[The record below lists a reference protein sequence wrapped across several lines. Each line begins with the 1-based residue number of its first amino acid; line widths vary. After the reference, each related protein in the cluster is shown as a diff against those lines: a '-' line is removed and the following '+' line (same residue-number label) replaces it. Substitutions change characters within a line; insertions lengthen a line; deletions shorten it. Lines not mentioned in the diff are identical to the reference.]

1 MPTDTTQKIL
11 KLARQSAV
19 LRPRDLDEHDIP
31 RKYLGQLCQA
41 GLLRRI
47 GRGLYVLPHAEP
59 TENRTLAEVG
69 KRVPSGVVCLLSAL
83 QFHGLTTQAPY
94 EVWLAID
101 RKAWRPTSA
110 ELPLRIFRFSGDAL
124 NQGIEEHRIE
134 GVPVKVFTPAKTVAD
149 CFKYRNKIGIDVA
162 LEALRDCWKQR
173 RATMDELW
181 QAAKICRVANVMRP
195 YLESL
200 A

>member
-83 QFHGLTTQAPY
+83 QFHGLTTQAP
-94 EVWLAID
+94 
-101 RKAWRPTSA
+101 
-110 ELPLRIFRFSGDAL
+110 
-124 NQGIEEHRIE
+124 
-134 GVPVKVFTPAKTVAD
+134 
-149 CFKYRNKIGIDVA
+149 
-162 LEALRDCWKQR
+162 
-173 RATMDELW
+173 
-181 QAAKICRVANVMRP
+181 
-195 YLESL
+195 
-200 A
+200 